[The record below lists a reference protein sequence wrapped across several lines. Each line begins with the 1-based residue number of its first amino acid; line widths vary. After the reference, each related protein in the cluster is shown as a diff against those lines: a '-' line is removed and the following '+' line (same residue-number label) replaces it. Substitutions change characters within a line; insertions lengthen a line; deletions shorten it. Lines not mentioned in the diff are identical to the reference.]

1 MRKRPLIVGIFVAAL
16 AAGCAGGASVQTMPD
31 DPAGIDLGELWV
43 EPRDLA
49 SRDLFYGAG
58 GLAQAPG
65 SSATYQIVA
74 VDRTG
79 FSPGYDVRDARG
91 GDWSVKLGVE
101 AQPEVV
107 VSRVLWALGYHQ
119 PPTYFLPSWESGT
132 RREPAARFRREVPG
146 HTVVSHWSWY
156 DNPFAASQAFK
167 GLIVANLI
175 VNNWDWKISNNKIY
189 DIAESSK
196 ERRRVYVVRDLGASL
211 GRTSFPGWLVWTPF
225 RKMAQGSRNDLEDF
239 ESQRLIDRVDGTR
252 IDFDYHGTNARLL
265 DAVTADDVLWTCRLM
280 SRLSDQQW
288 DDAFRAAGYEESVR
302 RRYVAKVKSK
312 IAEGLALAGS

>member
-1 MRKRPLIVGIFVAAL
+1 MNRNPRKGDLMCWAGIHETVVIAPRSHFHACGPRLAQPRQRRHSRTAGGVGGGMRKRPLIVGIFVAAL

-119 PPTYFLPSWESGT
+119 PPTY
-132 RREPAARFRREVPG
+132 
-146 HTVVSHWSWY
+146 
-156 DNPFAASQAFK
+156 
-167 GLIVANLI
+167 
-175 VNNWDWKISNNKIY
+175 
-189 DIAESSK
+189 
-196 ERRRVYVVRDLGASL
+196 
-211 GRTSFPGWLVWTPF
+211 
-225 RKMAQGSRNDLEDF
+225 
-239 ESQRLIDRVDGTR
+239 
-252 IDFDYHGTNARLL
+252 
-265 DAVTADDVLWTCRLM
+265 
-280 SRLSDQQW
+280 
-288 DDAFRAAGYEESVR
+288 
-302 RRYVAKVKSK
+302 
-312 IAEGLALAGS
+312 